1 MRLNSSNKHGCLL
14 QKQCQKK
21 VKTQSQEF
29 VVAAEEK
36 WAIIIMQPIKQ
47 QGQSR
52 TDHTKLAKILTTV
65 LDKLQSRV
73 PNVDTTKNKSG
84 MTEETKRKK

>member
-1 MRLNSSNKHGCLL
+1 MLTTETVLEESENSKPRICG
-14 QKQCQKK
+14 
-21 VKTQSQEF
+21 
-29 VVAAEEK
+29 
-36 WAIIIMQPIKQ
+36 
-47 QGQSR
+47 GSR
-52 TDHTKLAKILTTV
+52 RKLTTV